1 MARHTL
7 TAAENRAAV
16 VRVREELARQ
26 RLSRETLA
34 ERARVSVSTLEKG
47 LSGQRPFTLA
57 TIVRIEA
64 ALGVAVRPLD
74 QPIPPALTPSASAL
88 ATNAPDE
95 LGGYNRASVSWL
107 EGSYLTLMPSFGE
120 PGAIFAYR
128 TNITWND
135 AETRLCFREADRLDA
150 DFVQFGHV
158 SVPRQ
163 SGHIYLITNRH
174 GQMRLIVLARPLITG
189 EMHGILSTLQAG
201 RGSHL
206 SPVAAP
212 IVLRPLKPGETP
224 AYGRIRPQ
232 DAAFTTYRH
241 AVRRTTTDGFATLLA
256 VT

>member
-1 MARHTL
+1 MGGER
-7 TAAENRAAV
+7 RAAG
-16 VRVREELARQ
+16 A
-26 RLSRETLA
+26 A
-34 ERARVSVSTLEKG
+34 ERADRV
-47 LSGQRPFTLA
+47 
-57 TIVRIEA
+57 EA
-64 ALGVAVRPLD
+64 ALGVPVRTIEQPPTPAPAVS
-74 QPIPPALTPSASAL
+74 PSANA
-88 ATNAPDE
+88 ANAPDD

-107 EGSYLTLMPSFGE
+107 EGGYLTLMPSFGE

-135 AETRLCFREADRLDA
+135 TETRLCFREAERLDA

-174 GQMRLIVLARPLITG
+174 GQMRLVVLARPLITG
-189 EMHGILSTLQAG
+189 EMHGILTTLQAG

-212 IVLRPLKPGETP
+212 IVLRPLVPGENP

-232 DAAFTTYRH
+232 DAAFTAYRH
-241 AVRRTTTDGFATLLA
+241 AVRRTTTDGFATLLSSP
-256 VT
+256 